1 MTEMT
6 VNKATELLNL
16 YPFRTISTLPR
27 DMFYTLTNDVFNL
40 LDAFRA
46 TEAGLRLFV
55 DTVADEERLDEIS
68 KLVGEIDSISD
79 DVRPVVDV
87 LIAARKRYADLVQRM
102 AAVLEAPK

>member
-1 MTEMT
+1 MTAT
-6 VNKATELLNL
+6 NATETLNL

-27 DMFYTLTNDVFNL
+27 DMFFTVTNDMFNL

-55 DTVADEERLDEIS
+55 DTVADKERFDEIS
-68 KLVGEIDSISD
+68 KLVREIDSISD

-87 LIAARKRYADLVQRM
+87 LIAARKRYADLLQRM